1 MEAIHAAFSGAF
13 SSSSS
18 SSSTD
23 LSLVVLDDL
32 HRLVEFMK
40 VGTQITVSH
49 ELLHT
54 ITTLLTSPIPTGLSK
69 FFSQSIYI
77 LHSWSRFFVN
87 EAPEKI
93 FASSQFFVGRRNAE
107 IVHVE
112 WIKGYYGLVAFTGK
126 NANFRIGIYFTLF
139 YILLL
144 STISMMM

>member
-112 WIKGYYGLVAFTGK
+112 WIKGYYGLVTFTGK
-126 NANFRIGIYFTLF
+126 NDNFHFSHWDMFVL
-139 YILLL
+139 LLL